1 MNKVIGMALLLTFL
15 NGCAGLPLIST
26 LEGSLSI
33 NGAVGLAT
41 GNYEKQAVSAAI
53 NLASH
58 KATGRTLNEH
68 LYAAVE
74 TEWTKKSLEKHFPD
88 KKLSITDFHFKKR
101 AVTDFKILPTQALR
115 SEPWIHDYYKHSRT
129 AYFSGYTDT
138 NTYSPS
144 HISIQ
149 FLPR

>member
-1 MNKVIGMALLLTFL
+1 MSKVIGMALLLTFL

-41 GNYEKQAVSAAI
+41 GNYEKQAVSAVI

-58 KATGRTLNEH
+58 KATGRTMNEH

-74 TEWTKKSLEKHFPD
+74 TEWTKKGLENHFPD
-88 KKLSITDFHFKKR
+88 KQLSITKFKFKKR
-101 AVTDFKILPTQALR
+101 SVTDFKILPAQALR
-115 SEPWIHDYYKHSRT
+115 SESWINDYYKHSRT
-129 AYFSGYTDT
+129 AYFSTYTDT
-138 NTYSPS
+138 NT
-144 HISIQ
+144 SIQ

>member
-1 MNKVIGMALLLTFL
+1 MALLLTFL

-33 NGAVGLAT
+33 NRAVGLAT
-41 GNYEKQAVSAAI
+41 GNYEKQAVSVVI

-58 KATGRTLNEH
+58 KATGRTMNEH

-74 TEWTKKSLEKHFPD
+74 TEWTKKGLENHFPD
-88 KKLSITDFHFKKR
+88 KQLSITKFKFKKR
-101 AVTDFKILPTQALR
+101 SVTDFKILPAQALR
-115 SEPWIHDYYKHSRT
+115 SESWINDYYKHSRT

-138 NTYSPS
+138 NTYTPS

>member
-1 MNKVIGMALLLTFL
+1 MALLLTFL

-101 AVTDFKILPTQALR
+101 SITDFKLMSANALR
-115 SEPWIHDYYKHSRT
+115 SEPWINNSSSTHSRT
-129 AYFSGYTDT
+129 AYFSTYTDT
-138 NTYSPS
+138 NTYTYPPS

>member
-41 GNYEKQAVSAAI
+41 GNYEKQAVSAVI

-58 KATGRTLNEH
+58 KATGRTMNEH

-88 KKLSITDFHFKKR
+88 KKLSVTKFKFKKR
-101 AVTDFKILPTQALR
+101 AVTDFKILPAQALR
-115 SEPWIHDYYKHSRT
+115 SES
-129 AYFSGYTDT
+129 
-138 NTYSPS
+138 
-144 HISIQ
+144 
-149 FLPR
+149 

>member
-1 MNKVIGMALLLTFL
+1 MALLLTFL

-74 TEWTKKSLEKHFPD
+74 TEWTKKGLEKHFPD

-101 AVTDFKILPTQALR
+101 SITDFKLMSANALR
-115 SEPWIHDYYKHSRT
+115 SEPWINNSSSTHSRT
-129 AYFSGYTDT
+129 AYFSTYTDT
-138 NTYSPS
+138 NTYTYPPS
-144 HISIQ
+144 HISIH
-149 FLPR
+149 